1 MTGDA
6 LTNTIMILGMAAVTV
21 FVKAAL
27 FVLGDRVAFPPLLKQ
42 ALGFVPVTV
51 LTAIIVPM
59 ILAPHGEGLELTW
72 RNPQLVGSIVAI
84 LACVVTGRQ
93 LLTIVAALATFFVW
107 QLGVLA

>member
-1 MTGDA
+1 MTGDI
-6 LTNTIMILGMAAVTV
+6 LTNTVMILGMAAVTV

-27 FVLGDRVAFPPLLKQ
+27 FVLGDRVVFPPLLKQ

-59 ILAPHGEGLELTW
+59 ILAPRGEGLELTW
-72 RNPQLVGSIVAI
+72 RNPQLVGAFAAVLVCVA
-84 LACVVTGRQ
+84 TGRQ

-107 QLGVLA
+107 QLGVLG